1 MTKVI
6 KHIRSGL
13 SMSKISSFKDI
24 ENKHDVFSGKG
35 YHKKI
40 CESLREHAIDFKK
53 KKNEVINKWT
63 AGKHI
68 KMQKYVIFIK
78 KT

>member
-6 KHIRSGL
+6 KHIPSGL

-53 KKNEVINKWT
+53 KKMKLLTNEQQVNLSKC
-63 AGKHI
+63 KN
-68 KMQKYVIFIK
+68 MLYL
-78 KT
+78 

>member
-1 MTKVI
+1 MTKVV

-40 CESLREHAIDFKK
+40 CESLREHAIDFKS
-53 KKNEVINKWT
+53 
-63 AGKHI
+63 
-68 KMQKYVIFIK
+68 YY
-78 KT
+78 

>member
-1 MTKVI
+1 MTKVV

-40 CESLREHAIDFKK
+40 CESLREHAIDFKRK
-53 KKNEVINKWT
+53 KMKLLTNEQQENISKCKN
-63 AGKHI
+63 
-68 KMQKYVIFIK
+68 MLYL
-78 KT
+78 

>member
-1 MTKVI
+1 MTKVV

-53 KKNEVINKWT
+53 KKMKLLTNEQQENISKCKN
-63 AGKHI
+63 
-68 KMQKYVIFIK
+68 MLYL
-78 KT
+78 